1 MTKKITI
8 NYTELLNEISDDLNE
23 SGAYIRIERLIAA
36 RLQDAGANLTDI
48 ALSNIFD
55 LVVVETE
62 EQMLDILAEQINN
75 SYLNN
80 DGNNNKYEI
89 QYDNN

>member
-1 MTKKITI
+1 MKKIEI
-8 NYTELLNEISDDLNE
+8 NYSELLNAISDELNE
-23 SGAYIRIERLIAA
+23 SGAYIRLERIIAEH
-36 RLQDAGANLTDI
+36 LSNAGANLSNV

-62 EQMLDILAEQINN
+62 EQMLDILQEQINN

-89 QYDNN
+89 TYNIN

>member
-62 EQMLDILAEQINN
+62 EQLLDILAEQINN